1 MESVCFI
8 ASLAPVDS
16 VIISFW
22 TDRDANALANNPG
35 CRGRSLYLD
44 ARE

>member
-8 ASLAPVDS
+8 ASLVPADS
-16 VIISFW
+16 VIIYFW
-22 TDRDANALANNPG
+22 TRHDANVQANNVG
-35 CRGRSLYLD
+35 CRGRLLHLD